1 MSESIVEYVSSASAQ
16 VKIDPQR
23 GILHGVKILGNESRN
38 GRYYPDE
45 TLRESIVLY
54 ENAKVNLNHPE
65 NDPKS
70 PRQYQD
76 RLGYINSVHLK
87 EGRGLYADFHFNPKH
102 ALAEQLLWDAQNSPE
117 NVGFSHNVEAI
128 LKRENDRIFVE
139 KIVSVRSVDLVAD
152 PATTSGLFE
161 CHVDTDSCS
170 TLKNEETEM
179 PQGKSE
185 DSEIQEQGVAN
196 GQANETCCE
205 CKNCSY
211 HLAAKE
217 VTSNEVERNVS
228 SCHEIVLEYV
238 YRELKNARNSLSAV
252 LEPIF
257 LESICEQK
265 DESLVRR
272 LVEERL
278 ALLNRMTNHEP
289 KSVGREIFETGREVV
304 CDAKTFVE
312 AIREQGFR

>member
-152 PATTSGLFE
+152 PATTRGLFE
-161 CHVDTDSCS
+161 SLDP
-170 TLKNEETEM
+170 ETFD
-179 PQGKSE
+179 PAALAQAGKLRELIERCESVLE
-185 DSEIQEQGVAN
+185 RFAPPVTEQRPIAREQLLPN
-196 GQANETCCE
+196 REND
-205 CKNCSY
+205 
-211 HLAAKE
+211 LAAF
-217 VTSNEVERNVS
+217 
-228 SCHEIVLEYV
+228 
-238 YRELKNARNSLSAV
+238 LK
-252 LEPIF
+252 
-257 LESICEQK
+257 
-265 DESLVRR
+265 
-272 LVEERL
+272 
-278 ALLNRMTNHEP
+278 
-289 KSVGREIFETGREVV
+289 
-304 CDAKTFVE
+304 
-312 AIREQGFR
+312 AIRIK